1 MDVLGEYENN
11 YEDIFLVKENNTSK
25 IYKGFNI
32 IDNRFI
38 CLKIIDK
45 KQLELGEYDFLIQQI
60 KREEEITKI
69 CKSENIVNFYQKY
82 ETLNNIIYEFE
93 YCETDLYDYYKYN
106 GELRNNPEFF
116 KNIVIKLATIIKELN
131 SKGVIHRDIKP
142 SNIYLKKENDLN
154 SIKLGDFGC
163 SIYIKDN
170 DFEPI
175 GTIIYSAPEII
186 NNLKY
191 NEKCDLWSLGITL
204 YELYFG
210 KLPYGINVTT
220 NTIIEAINNP
230 EKKFNYKK
238 TDIPCLDFLFKKL
251 LKIDPNERI
260 SYQEFFNYVL
270 NSNFMKNMDEI
281 KIIIENQIKGEDPNE
296 DQINES
302 FDKEKQDQE
311 IIEKING
318 FAKGNHFP
326 DVMNFPNASIT
337 GENKYNNI
345 IYYDEN
351 IDFKKKIFNDS
362 DKFERNTPGAF
373 ILCTNELSFNMIEK
387 EILKQTKKDKRYT
400 FNLITTGSL
409 FEKVIYLLNQNNEF
423 NNCIKNLCIYC
434 RNLQKYLPLQNTHPK
449 LHENIY
455 NKINHIFDFIN
466 KYASKDIKPYPI
478 TKLIRYED
486 YLEKYKDRHF
496 IISQFYGDLSPK
508 TYQQYLNNMKELIKE
523 KEKSNELKNSKFS
536 LLKGF
541 MTFDINRDI
550 EELDKLII
558 KEYSKN
564 TFYGDLNKWL
574 MSSKMNLFE
583 PVAYFTSRLMYSLNS
598 YAIKNNMYCK
608 ELGKQVY
615 RGLTMPYT
623 SLLPYERVIGKK
635 ILLSAFTSTSENE
648 KIAKDWSRRSISK
661 QIYDN
666 NFQFSIVYYI
676 TNNYKNNWVSN
687 GINIQKESQFPNE
700 DEYLF
705 LPFSFYKV
713 TDVKININEYTA
725 DIFLE
730 TIGKKE
736 ILEEQIKLGKE
747 IEYNILENIIQI
759 KK

>member
-1 MDVLGEYENN
+1 MDILGEYENN
-11 YEDIFLVKENNTSK
+11 YDEVYLIKENNTSK
-25 IYKGFNI
+25 IYKAFNI
-32 IDNRFI
+32 INNRVV
-38 CLKIIDK
+38 CLKIIEK

-60 KREEEITKI
+60 KREEEITKL

-82 ETLNNIIYEFE
+82 ETLNHIIFEFE
-93 YCETDLYDYYKYN
+93 YCEKDLSDYYKNN
-106 GELRNNPEFF
+106 GELRINPEFF
-116 KNIVIKLATIIKELN
+116 KNIVIKLATVLKELN
-131 SKGVIHRDIKP
+131 SKGVMHRDIKP
-142 SNIYLKKENDLN
+142 SNIYLKNENDLN

-163 SIYIKDN
+163 SIYIKEN
-170 DFEPI
+170 NSEPI

-191 NEKCDLWSLGITL
+191 DEKCDLWSLGITL

-210 KLPYGINVTT
+210 NIPYGMNATT

-238 TDIPCLDFLFKKL
+238 TNIPSLDFLFKKL
-251 LKIDPNERI
+251 LTIDPDKRI

-270 NSNFMKNMDEI
+270 NNNFMKNMDEI
-281 KIIIENQIKGEDPNE
+281 KLIIEKQIEGEDPNE

-302 FDKEKQDQE
+302 FDPEKKEQE
-311 IIEKING
+311 IIGKING
-318 FAKGNHFP
+318 IAKGNHFP
-326 DVMNFPNASIT
+326 DVMNFSNASIT

-362 DKFERNTPGAF
+362 DKFERKTPGAF
-373 ILCTNELSFNMIEK
+373 ILCTNELSFDMIKK
-387 EILKQTKKDKRYT
+387 EILKQIKKDRRYI

-409 FEKVIYLLNQNNEF
+409 FEKVINLLSQDNEF
-423 NNCIKNLCIYC
+423 NNCIKNICIYC
-434 RNLQKYLPLQNTHPK
+434 FNLKKYLPLKNRHPK

-455 NKINHIFDFIN
+455 NKINNVIDFIN
-466 KYASKDIKPYPI
+466 KNASKDIKPYPI
-478 TKLIRYED
+478 TKLIRFED
-486 YLEKYKDRHF
+486 YLDKYKDRHF

-523 KEKSNELKNSKFS
+523 KEESNELKSPKFS
-536 LLKGF
+536 ILKGF
-541 MTFDINRDI
+541 MKFDINQDM

-598 YAIKNNMYCK
+598 YAIKNNMFCE
-608 ELGKQVY
+608 ELGKKVY
-615 RGLTMPYT
+615 RGITMPYT
-623 SLLPYERVIGKK
+623 SLLPYERVVGKK

-648 KIAKDWSRRSISK
+648 SVAKTWSRRKYSK
-661 QIYDN
+661 KIYEN
-666 NFQFSIVYYI
+666 NYQFSIVYYI
-676 TNNYKNNWVSN
+676 TNNYKNNWISN

-700 DEYLF
+700 NEYLF

-713 TDVKININEYTA
+713 TEVKIDMNEFTA

-747 IEYNILENIIQI
+747 IEYNIFENIIQI

>member
-131 SKGVIHRDIKP
+131 SKGVMHRDIKP

-302 FDKEKQDQE
+302 FDK
-311 IIEKING
+311 
-318 FAKGNHFP
+318 
-326 DVMNFPNASIT
+326 
-337 GENKYNNI
+337 
-345 IYYDEN
+345 
-351 IDFKKKIFNDS
+351 
-362 DKFERNTPGAF
+362 
-373 ILCTNELSFNMIEK
+373 
-387 EILKQTKKDKRYT
+387 
-400 FNLITTGSL
+400 
-409 FEKVIYLLNQNNEF
+409 
-423 NNCIKNLCIYC
+423 
-434 RNLQKYLPLQNTHPK
+434 
-449 LHENIY
+449 
-455 NKINHIFDFIN
+455 
-466 KYASKDIKPYPI
+466 
-478 TKLIRYED
+478 
-486 YLEKYKDRHF
+486 
-496 IISQFYGDLSPK
+496 
-508 TYQQYLNNMKELIKE
+508 
-523 KEKSNELKNSKFS
+523 
-536 LLKGF
+536 
-541 MTFDINRDI
+541 
-550 EELDKLII
+550 
-558 KEYSKN
+558 
-564 TFYGDLNKWL
+564 
-574 MSSKMNLFE
+574 
-583 PVAYFTSRLMYSLNS
+583 
-598 YAIKNNMYCK
+598 
-608 ELGKQVY
+608 
-615 RGLTMPYT
+615 
-623 SLLPYERVIGKK
+623 
-635 ILLSAFTSTSENE
+635 
-648 KIAKDWSRRSISK
+648 
-661 QIYDN
+661 
-666 NFQFSIVYYI
+666 
-676 TNNYKNNWVSN
+676 
-687 GINIQKESQFPNE
+687 
-700 DEYLF
+700 
-705 LPFSFYKV
+705 
-713 TDVKININEYTA
+713 
-725 DIFLE
+725 
-730 TIGKKE
+730 
-736 ILEEQIKLGKE
+736 
-747 IEYNILENIIQI
+747 
-759 KK
+759 

>member
-1 MDVLGEYENN
+1 MDFLGEYENN
-11 YEDIFLVKENNTSK
+11 YDEIFLLKENNTSK
-25 IYKGFNI
+25 IYRGFNI
-32 IDNRFI
+32 INNRFV

-60 KREEEITKI
+60 KREEEITKL
-69 CKSENIVNFYQKY
+69 CKSDNIVNFYQKY
-82 ETLNNIIYEFE
+82 ETLNHIIFEFE
-93 YCETDLYDYYKYN
+93 YCDKDLSDYYKNN
-106 GELRNNPEFF
+106 GELRINPEFF
-116 KNIVIKLATIIKELN
+116 KNIVIKLATVLKELN
-131 SKGVIHRDIKP
+131 SKGVMHRDIKP
-142 SNIYLKKENDLN
+142 SNIYLKNENDLN

-163 SIYIKDN
+163 SIYIKEN
-170 DFEPI
+170 NSEPI

-191 NEKCDLWSLGITL
+191 DEKCDLWSLGITL

-210 KLPYGINVTT
+210 NIPYGMNATT
-220 NTIIEAINNP
+220 TTIIEAINNP
-230 EKKFNYKK
+230 ETKFNYKK
-238 TDIPCLDFLFKKL
+238 TNIPSLDFLFKKL
-251 LKIDPNERI
+251 LTVDPDKRI

-270 NSNFMKNMDEI
+270 NNNFMNNMDEI
-281 KIIIENQIKGEDPNE
+281 KLIIEKQIEGEDPNE

-302 FDKEKQDQE
+302 FDLEKQEQE
-311 IIEKING
+311 IIGKING
-318 FAKGNHFP
+318 IAKGNHFP
-326 DVMNFPNASIT
+326 DVMNFSNASIT

-362 DKFERNTPGAF
+362 DKFERKTPGAF
-373 ILCTNELSFNMIEK
+373 ILCTNELSFNMIKK
-387 EILKQTKKDKRYT
+387 EILKQIKKDRRYI

-409 FEKVIYLLNQNNEF
+409 FEKVINLLSQDNEF
-423 NNCIKNLCIYC
+423 NNCIKNICIYC
-434 RNLQKYLPLQNTHPK
+434 FNLKKYLPLKNRHPK

-455 NKINHIFDFIN
+455 NKINNVIDFIHKN
-466 KYASKDIKPYPI
+466 ASKDIKPYPI
-478 TKLIRYED
+478 TKLIRFED
-486 YLEKYKDRHF
+486 YLDKYKDRHF

-523 KEKSNELKNSKFS
+523 KEESNELKSPKFS
-536 LLKGF
+536 ILKGF
-541 MTFDINRDI
+541 MTFDINKDM

-598 YAIKNNMYCK
+598 YATKNNMFCE
-608 ELGKQVY
+608 ELGKKVY
-615 RGLTMPYT
+615 RGITMPYT
-623 SLLPYERVIGKK
+623 SLLPYERVVGKK

-648 KIAKDWSRRSISK
+648 SVAKTWSRRKFSK
-661 QIYDN
+661 EIYEN
-666 NFQFSIVYYI
+666 NYQFSIVYYI
-676 TNNYKNNWVSN
+676 TNNYKNNWISN

-700 DEYLF
+700 NEYLF

-713 TDVKININEYTA
+713 TEVKIDMNEFTA
-725 DIFLE
+725 DICLE

-747 IEYNILENIIQI
+747 IEYNIFENIIQI

>member
-351 IDFKKKIFNDS
+351 IDFKKKFLMIVINL
-362 DKFERNTPGAF
+362 KG
-373 ILCTNELSFNMIEK
+373 ILLV
-387 EILKQTKKDKRYT
+387 L
-400 FNLITTGSL
+400 L
-409 FEKVIYLLNQNNEF
+409 FYVQMNYLL
-423 NNCIKNLCIYC
+423 I
-434 RNLQKYLPLQNTHPK
+434 
-449 LHENIY
+449 
-455 NKINHIFDFIN
+455 
-466 KYASKDIKPYPI
+466 
-478 TKLIRYED
+478 
-486 YLEKYKDRHF
+486 
-496 IISQFYGDLSPK
+496 
-508 TYQQYLNNMKELIKE
+508 
-523 KEKSNELKNSKFS
+523 
-536 LLKGF
+536 
-541 MTFDINRDI
+541 
-550 EELDKLII
+550 
-558 KEYSKN
+558 
-564 TFYGDLNKWL
+564 
-574 MSSKMNLFE
+574 
-583 PVAYFTSRLMYSLNS
+583 
-598 YAIKNNMYCK
+598 
-608 ELGKQVY
+608 
-615 RGLTMPYT
+615 
-623 SLLPYERVIGKK
+623 
-635 ILLSAFTSTSENE
+635 
-648 KIAKDWSRRSISK
+648 
-661 QIYDN
+661 
-666 NFQFSIVYYI
+666 
-676 TNNYKNNWVSN
+676 
-687 GINIQKESQFPNE
+687 
-700 DEYLF
+700 
-705 LPFSFYKV
+705 
-713 TDVKININEYTA
+713 
-725 DIFLE
+725 
-730 TIGKKE
+730 
-736 ILEEQIKLGKE
+736 
-747 IEYNILENIIQI
+747 
-759 KK
+759 